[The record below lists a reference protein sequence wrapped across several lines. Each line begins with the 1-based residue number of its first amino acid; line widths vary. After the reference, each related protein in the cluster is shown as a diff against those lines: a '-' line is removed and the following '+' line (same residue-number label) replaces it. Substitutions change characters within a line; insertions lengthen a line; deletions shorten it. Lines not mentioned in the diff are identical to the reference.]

1 MTMAFNPKQFKQ
13 KKKRVMDPN
22 IVRPNLFSHEK
33 KLKESAAAFAE
44 LQDRVHNQAQL
55 IEKLRAKLE
64 QIDSLVNI
72 IGHSINNKK

>member
-1 MTMAFNPKQFKQ
+1 MMFNPKQFKQ

-44 LQDRVHNQAQL
+44 LQDRVHRQQD
-55 IEKLRAKLE
+55 IIDRLRARIDQLE
-64 QIDSLVNI
+64 SLVNI
-72 IGHSINNKK
+72 IGHSLNNKR

>member
-1 MTMAFNPKQFKQ
+1 MFNPKQFKQ

-44 LQDRVHNQAQL
+44 LQDRVHRQQD
-55 IEKLRAKLE
+55 IIDRLRARIDQLE
-64 QIDSLVNI
+64 SLVNI
-72 IGHSINNKK
+72 IGHSLNNKR

>member
-1 MTMAFNPKQFKQ
+1 MFNPKQFKQ

-44 LQDRVHNQAQL
+44 LQDLVHRQQD
-55 IEKLRAKLE
+55 IIDRLRARIDQLE
-64 QIDSLVNI
+64 SLVNI
-72 IGHSINNKK
+72 IGHSLNNKR